1 MDIGSRL
8 VSHCHS
14 LRIPEPRP
22 TKNLCVGNSGGGA
35 HGRISDDRYRAS
47 FSDSHRFHVSEGDFH
62 NRRFRYA
69 AIRSGSLTRGHKVGS
84 TRMMFTLST
93 PMVGITCSTPSIPGF
108 ASRSTSFNHFS
119 SADSGEIAGCSSL
132 KCEAHPAKVL
142 TVVRQLFPIEQSSSS
157 RICNIGWIGR
167 VTNVTA
173 VGKIKKY
180 KRSSW
185 QMGCWTDQISL

>member
-1 MDIGSRL
+1 MAVFLTTVTVPVLAILIDSML
-8 VSHCHS
+8 V
-14 LRIPEPRP
+14 
-22 TKNLCVGNSGGGA
+22 KA
-35 HGRISDDRYRAS
+35 ISTIAAS
-47 FSDSHRFHVSEGDFH
+47 SM
-62 NRRFRYA
+62 A

-84 TRMMFTLST
+84 TRMMFKLST